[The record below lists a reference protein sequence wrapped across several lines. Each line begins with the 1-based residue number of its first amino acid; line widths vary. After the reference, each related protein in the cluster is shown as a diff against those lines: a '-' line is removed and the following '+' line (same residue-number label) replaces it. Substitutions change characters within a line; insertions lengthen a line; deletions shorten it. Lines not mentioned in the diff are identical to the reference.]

1 MRWLSAEEAAL
12 WLGGI
17 SIGNVRVLAHRDQ
30 WRRRRRPDGHMTYSF
45 EDVTETRERRLR
57 DKNTTVL

>member
-1 MRWLSAEEAAL
+1 MRWLTSEEAAL

-30 WRRRRRPDGHMTYSF
+30 WRRRRVGVRMQYALDDITQ
-45 EDVTETRERRLR
+45 TRERRLR
-57 DKNTTVL
+57 DRA